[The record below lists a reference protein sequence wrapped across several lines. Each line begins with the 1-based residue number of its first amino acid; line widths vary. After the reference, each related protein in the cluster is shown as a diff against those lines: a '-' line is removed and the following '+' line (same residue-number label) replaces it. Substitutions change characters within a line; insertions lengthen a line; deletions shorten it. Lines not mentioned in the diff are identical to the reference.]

1 MPKESDLQLCLTFNQ
16 VAALFIALKNQPK
29 LGRESGLIYQQL
41 EKHLYN
47 KIGLAE
53 LNVLEERYQQGEL

>member
-1 MPKESDLQLCLTFNQ
+1 MLDETELLLRLNLQQ
-16 VAALFIALKNQPK
+16 VAALFITLKNQPQ

-41 EKHLYN
+41 EKHLYD

-53 LNVLEERYQQGEL
+53 LTELEKRYQKGEL